1 MANFTTQVQGNFFN
15 DTEYEYLLELWI
27 QYRNETEHLP
37 RGESEKA
44 RRIEKRIFAG
54 ITCSGEKYYKAK
66 IDSLD
71 KTRWTR

>member
-1 MANFTTQVQGNFFN
+1 MNQFKTQYQQDLFK
-15 DTEYEYLLELWI
+15 DEEYENLLELWI

-54 ITCSGEKYYKAK
+54 IKCSGEKYYKAK
-66 IDSLD
+66 VASMG
-71 KTRWTR
+71 KR